1 MVPADQRESIQ
12 RSLEVLSQG
21 GIVAFPTDTVYGL
34 GANAQNPAAVRRI
47 FELKDRPPDHPVIVH
62 LDNPKYLHRWS
73 REVPEAAQKLAARFW
88 PGPLTMVLPRSENVH
103 DVVTGGQDTV
113 AIRVPSHPM
122 AQQLLTAFGGGIAA
136 PSANRFGR
144 VSPTRAEHVREEF
157 GDAVRVVLDGGESQ
171 IGLESTIVSFDGEQV
186 RLLRPGFITYSQLKE
201 VVGDVIV
208 GVAPSAPRVPGS
220 KVSHYA
226 PMTPMSIV
234 PVDEIDK
241 RAETLSEGGRRVA
254 VLAMRLPLRT
264 YPSVTWINAGR
275 RPDSYAHD
283 LYSNLRALDKAGCE
297 QILVQD
303 VPTEEKWTA
312 IRDRLSRGASV
323 GSAADSDQVAET
335 GGFSVLP

>member
-1 MVPADQRESIQ
+1 
-12 RSLEVLSQG
+12 
-21 GIVAFPTDTVYGL
+21 
-34 GANAQNPAAVRRI
+34 
-47 FELKDRPPDHPVIVH
+47 
-62 LDNPKYLHRWS
+62 
-73 REVPEAAQKLAARFW
+73 
-88 PGPLTMVLPRSENVH
+88 VH

-157 GDAVRVVLDGGESQ
+157 GDAVRVVLDGGEAQ

-201 VVGDVIV
+201 IVGDVIV
-208 GVAPSAPRVPGS
+208 GAGAAAGPGAPRVPGT
-220 KVSHYA
+220 KASHYA
-226 PMTPMSIV
+226 PMTPMTIV

-241 RAETLSEGGRRVA
+241 RAETLSEGARRVA
-254 VLAMRLPLRT
+254 VLAMRLPLKT

-275 RPDSYAHD
+275 RPDAYAHD

-303 VPTEEKWTA
+303 VPSEEKWTA
-312 IRDRLSRGASV
+312 IRDRLARGAAV
-323 GSAADSDQVAET
+323 GSASESDPYLET
-335 GGFSVLP
+335 GGYSVLP

>member
-1 MVPADQRESIQ
+1 M
-12 RSLEVLSQG
+12 
-21 GIVAFPTDTVYGL
+21 
-34 GANAQNPAAVRRI
+34 AV
-47 FELKDRPPDHPVIVH
+47 
-62 LDNPKYLHRWS
+62 
-73 REVPEAAQKLAARFW
+73 
-88 PGPLTMVLPRSENVH
+88 
-103 DVVTGGQDTV
+103 
-113 AIRVPSHPM
+113 RVPSHPM

-157 GDAVRVVLDGGESQ
+157 GEAVRVVLDGGESQ
-171 IGLESTIVSFDGEQV
+171 IGLESTIVGFDGEQV
-186 RLLRPGFITYSQLKE
+186 RLLRPGYVTYSQLKE
-201 VVGDVIV
+201 VVGDVILGAV
-208 GVAPSAPRVPGS
+208 PGAPRVPGN

-226 PMTPMSIV
+226 PVTPMSIV
-234 PVDEIDK
+234 PVDEVDK

-303 VPTEEKWTA
+303 VPTDEKWTA
-312 IRDRLSRGASV
+312 IRDRLSRGAAV
-323 GSAADSDQVAET
+323 GSAGSGEHDQFAET
-335 GGFSVLP
+335 GGYSVLP

>member
-1 MVPADQRESIQ
+1 
-12 RSLEVLSQG
+12 
-21 GIVAFPTDTVYGL
+21 
-34 GANAQNPAAVRRI
+34 
-47 FELKDRPPDHPVIVH
+47 
-62 LDNPKYLHRWS
+62 
-73 REVPEAAQKLAARFW
+73 
-88 PGPLTMVLPRSENVH
+88 
-103 DVVTGGQDTV
+103 
-113 AIRVPSHPM
+113 
-122 AQQLLTAFGGGIAA
+122 
-136 PSANRFGR
+136 
-144 VSPTRAEHVREEF
+144 
-157 GDAVRVVLDGGESQ
+157 
-171 IGLESTIVSFDGEQV
+171 
-186 RLLRPGFITYSQLKE
+186 
-201 VVGDVIV
+201 
-208 GVAPSAPRVPGS
+208 
-220 KVSHYA
+220 
-226 PMTPMSIV
+226 MTPMSIV

-323 GSAADSDQVAET
+323 GSTAESDQFAET